1 MKKSRLWM
9 FAVIFICSTMAVMA
23 ASTKDNMANDVGNE
37 MEQYKETIRSWYGE
51 NKTIVDGNYDKS
63 LAVKC
68 INGTF
73 VGKKVDN
80 TIVFKGIPYVGQQP
94 IGSLRWKAPV
104 DATPNDGV
112 YEAYYNAKAA
122 PQPEVE
128 LSSIYYQGEDCLY
141 LNIWKPATTA
151 AEKKP
156 VIVWVHGGA
165 YSYGGTVDPLYDFHN
180 FVEENPEVIVVSIAY
195 RLGVLGFLHL
205 SHLPDGKDYPDAQ
218 NLGLMDQL
226 QALKWVHENIA
237 AFGGNPDNVTLMGE
251 SAGGGS
257 VTNLSLIKGSHQYFK
272 KVIALSGNPG
282 LSTSTEAAIACTN
295 ELMDALGCKTVADL
309 KKIDAQ
315 KLVGVASE
323 LLPLRMAPERD
334 GNLLPR
340 NPWEAVA
347 NGAVKDITF
356 LHGVNKDEMNFF
368 LVEMGGP
375 EPFNAWAADR
385 KAKKL
390 ALMTDEEKALT
401 ESFCKDV
408 KGESYEPYCKW
419 FSQLMFNAPCIRL
432 SESQT
437 KAGGKSF
444 TYYFTVESALPMLKS
459 AHGMALAPLF
469 KHPEMDGDTGRA
481 FDETFSKTMRKMF
494 VQFAQTGN
502 PSINADISPDGKAK
516 EWQLYDVSD
525 KKVMVFDEFNIHQ
538 AKESDVKIVDWDR
551 TFFLTKYYGF

>member
-9 FAVIFICSTMAVMA
+9 FAAILICSTMAVMA

-37 MEQYKETIRSWYGE
+37 MEQYKETVRSWYGE

-80 TIVFKGIPYVGQQP
+80 TIVFRGIPYVGQQP
-94 IGSLRWKAPV
+94 MGSLRWKAPV

-205 SHLPDGKDYPDAQ
+205 SHLPDGKDYPDTQ
-218 NLGLMDQL
+218 NLGLLDQL
-226 QALKWVHENIA
+226 KALKWVHENIA

-368 LVEMGGP
+368 LVGMGGP